1 MDDEAREYANPLQ
14 TGQMR
19 LAVQGTSVSAERVF
33 SSPVEIVNA
42 KRAVLRSDVVDKLI
56 F

>member
-1 MDDEAREYANPLQ
+1 
-14 TGQMR
+14 MR

-56 F
+56 FWTQTTEGIMKLIE